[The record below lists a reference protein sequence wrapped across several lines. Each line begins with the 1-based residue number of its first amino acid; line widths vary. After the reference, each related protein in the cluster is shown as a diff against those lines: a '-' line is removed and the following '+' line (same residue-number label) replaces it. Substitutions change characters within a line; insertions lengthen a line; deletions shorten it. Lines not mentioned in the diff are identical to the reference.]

1 MATSTTT
8 KKYRN
13 WFWFFAIASV
23 LLNIVPVT
31 TYVLL
36 AFFESAL
43 VVEKVG
49 LCSTVLVVII
59 MTVVAQ
65 VNKVAMRSRI
75 WVLLIGLYLCLDYF
89 ITPLIIIAVCQ
100 IIDEVVAT
108 PAKNYNKTRLVI
120 NKEMD
125 KRL

>member
-8 KKYRN
+8 KKYRK
-13 WFWFFAIASV
+13 WFWVFAIASV
-23 LLNIVPVT
+23 LLNVVPVAV
-31 TYVLL
+31 YVLL

-43 VVEKVG
+43 VIEKVG
-49 LCSTVLVVII
+49 LCSTVLVVLI

-65 VNKVAMRSRI
+65 VNKVAMRSRLWI
-75 WVLLIGLYLCLDYF
+75 LLIGLYLCLDYF

-100 IIDEVVAT
+100 VADEVIAT
-108 PAKNYNKTRLVI
+108 PAKNYTKTRLVI